1 MKLKECIEIGKEC
14 GLFSIGE
21 CYNNIVL
28 HRLSLFKYDD
38 ISREIKELQKDIFY
52 NHPDLFCDIFSTKKE
67 DLLAK
72 GWRIK
77 DEKIKS
83 MRK

>member
-28 HRLSLFKYDD
+28 HSLSLFKYDD
-38 ISREIKELQKDIFY
+38 ISREIKYYMQ
-52 NHPDLFCDIFSTKKE
+52 
-67 DLLAK
+67 
-72 GWRIK
+72 
-77 DEKIKS
+77 
-83 MRK
+83 